1 MSAQSNYVR
10 FPTIDISGTNYVFRQ
25 EAAPIGEYMQQIVG
39 GNKKNVTVECYPG
52 VNQDE
57 ILNIF
62 SRINPELV
70 IHSDDLAFEPEKM
83 DALLEQD
90 LMPTDPV
97 FGIMTVR
104 ELKDYFYPQ
113 RLEQARE
120 AIENTSG
127 IVLIYLVY
135 CPFAH
140 LCRSFFIYCPTA
152 PPLPLQSYTTIT
164 KTYLQFNKFIVL
176 FRQF

>member
-39 GNKKNVTVECYPG
+39 GNKKIVTVECYPG

-113 RLEQARE
+113 RLEQARDRK
-120 AIENTSG
+120 S
-127 IVLIYLVY
+127 VV
-135 CPFAH
+135 
-140 LCRSFFIYCPTA
+140 
-152 PPLPLQSYTTIT
+152 
-164 KTYLQFNKFIVL
+164 
-176 FRQF
+176 